1 LLIRQALVASW
12 LAIMVMAFVPISN
25 IIPEFHGL
33 LKKTEM
39 LPMHSLPGLSI
50 VGPLLVQDLQVL
62 SLDDGQQ
69 TGIIGNT

>member
-1 LLIRQALVASW
+1 
-12 LAIMVMAFVPISN
+12 MAFVPISN

-33 LKKTEM
+33 LKKAEM
-39 LPMHSLPGLSI
+39 LHMQSLPGLSI
-50 VGPLLVQDLQVL
+50 VGPLLVQDLQVV